1 MMDFTGAVK
10 PLVQQMIFKNPKNSQ
25 PRPELNMLYQMQK
38 QKDVNFGFFEQNE
51 EKVHSALCPAGK
63 LFLIATP
70 FPRLSVIN
78 NTISDLENDFG
89 LRISKNF
96 ENIHAKYIDKQINRT
111 TGSTAQVNIYQVPIR
126 RFCAD

>member
-10 PLVQQMIFKNPKNSQ
+10 PLVQRMIFKNPKNSQ

-38 QKDVNFGFFEQNE
+38 QKDVNFGFFESNE
-51 EKVHSALCPAGK
+51 YKVHSALCPAGK

-78 NTISDLENDFG
+78 NIVSDLENDFG

-96 ENIHAKYIDKQINRT
+96 ENIHASI
-111 TGSTAQVNIYQVPIR
+111 
-126 RFCAD
+126 

>member
-1 MMDFTGAVK
+1 MSILA
-10 PLVQQMIFKNPKNSQ
+10 
-25 PRPELNMLYQMQK
+25 
-38 QKDVNFGFFEQNE
+38 FFEQNE

-70 FPRLSVIN
+70 VPRLSVIN

-96 ENIHAKYIDKQINRT
+96 QNIHAKYIDKQINRT
-111 TGSTAQVNIYQVPIR
+111 TGSAAQVNIYQVPIR